1 MNPHE
6 PRVLLRY
13 IEWAEALLEDRAQT
27 NARLVREDRE
37 RLERH
42 LAEAKALAAKM
53 DVNYL
58 TPMGEVNT
66 LMAFTLLLGS
76 LGPRLATIK
85 RRAAFDAGEIAR
97 RGKQARLENIDL
109 AIAEEMKTGGKT
121 MDVRKRVNERLVAL
135 GWPVISSKVFYERW
149 KRIRDSRIDRT

>member
-76 LGPRLATIK
+76 FGPRLATIK
-85 RRAAFDAGEIAR
+85 RRVAFDAGEIAR

-109 AIAEEMKTGGKT
+109 VIAEEMKTGGT
-121 MDVRKRVNERLVAL
+121 AREVRERINERLVAL
-135 GWPVISSKVFYERW
+135 GWPVISLKVFYERR
-149 KRIRDSRIDRT
+149 KKISRTDRT

>member
-76 LGPRLATIK
+76 FGPRLATIK
-85 RRAAFDAGEIAR
+85 RRVAFDAGEIAR

-109 AIAEEMKTGGKT
+109 VIAEEMKTGGT
-121 MDVRKRVNERLVAL
+121 AREVRERINERLVAL
-135 GWPVISSKVFYERW
+135 GWPVISLKVFYERR
-149 KRIRDSRIDRT
+149 KKIHELTERET